1 MSVLKVKIAELRE
14 SRKLDNKTAMATALS
29 GRHCRLQFHSSAL
42 FRLYRLSD

>member
-29 GRHCRLQFHSSAL
+29 GRHSCFMPVSCMLWWQE
-42 FRLYRLSD
+42 D

>member
-29 GRHCRLQFHSSAL
+29 GRHCRFMSVSYMLW
-42 FRLYRLSD
+42 